1 MIIEDFSIPSA
12 VVLSILVLKVKYQK
26 VHYLAISLCI
36 VGISCGF
43 LNDFFFAKTQS
54 DDSRPSRPLLGDFLA
69 LGGAFLYALENV
81 L

>member
-12 VVLSILVLKVKYQK
+12 VVLSLFLLKVKYQK
-26 VHYLAISLCI
+26 VHYLAIGLCL

-43 LNDFFFAKTQS
+43 LNDFLIAGTDS
-54 DDSRPSRPLLGDFLA
+54 DNSRPNRPLLGDFLA
-69 LGGAFLYALENV
+69 MAGAFLYALENV